1 VLLGAN
7 LALESGVAGSAR
19 RLDEREM
26 RQRQMRTRG
35 GIAGGRKRPAEFT
48 ARCQGEHA
56 ARLSVPVAV
65 ACPVG
70 AKPTDGGHRDT
81 PPVQL
86 IGTRKPTLLAPFEL
100 RSRKET
106 NRLTCPRTAAF

>member
-65 ACPVG
+65 ACPDRG
-70 AKPTDGGHRDT
+70 EADGWR
-81 PPVQL
+81 
-86 IGTRKPTLLAPFEL
+86 A
-100 RSRKET
+100 
-106 NRLTCPRTAAF
+106 